1 MMERVFSLA
10 ELRVLEGIMR
20 RMEAIEELAREMLP
34 DAEVVWKEDRVVVRA
49 KDLRRRWLESSTLRS
64 IGL

>member
-1 MMERVFSLA
+1 MMRLEFSLA
-10 ELRVLEGIMR
+10 EERVLEGIRR
-20 RMEAIEELAREMLP
+20 RMEAIEEMMRETLP
-34 DAEVVWKEDRVVVRA
+34 DAEVAWDVDRFVVRA